1 MIIAKELEWVRE
13 YVQAVQHLLPELKR
27 LKRISAKKAHK
38 DYVQRVHATCWE
50 YYADHKSYKINLYV
64 SKSSVSSLRPLKIK
78 LSRYSTMELLMNL
91 AHELA
96 HLRHW
101 EHTPDH
107 KSLECSIALVFMNM
121 LKNDGYVSEEAEAKL
136 EKGFRI
142 S

>member
-1 MIIAKELEWVRE
+1 MIITRELEWLRD
-13 YVQAVQHLLPELKR
+13 YVHAIEPMLPEVKR
-27 LKRISAKKAHK
+27 LKRISGKKAHK

-50 YYADHKSYKINLYV
+50 YYADKKSYKINLYT
-64 SKSSVSSLRPLKIK
+64 SKSSVSSLRPLKMK
-78 LSRYSTMELLMNL
+78 LSKYSTMEILMNL

-101 EHTPDH
+101 DHTPDH
-107 KSLECSIALVFMNM
+107 KILECSIALVFMNL
-121 LKNDGYVSEEAEAKL
+121 LKNDGYESEEAEAKL